1 MKTEKPF
8 NKIFGKKYYAVIVTT
23 GQVDNISGTIFETKK
38 DVEAFRQRLKNNRC
52 PVYLTTVT
60 FRSREPLVCRLP
72 QFKQL

>member
-1 MKTEKPF
+1 MKTEKLISKF
-8 NKIFGKKYYAVIVTT
+8 FGKKYYAVIVTT
-23 GQVDNISGTIFETKK
+23 GQIDNLSGTIFETTK
-38 DVEAFRQRLKNNRC
+38 DVEAFKEKIKGNIC

>member
-1 MKTEKPF
+1 MKTEKLF

-23 GQVDNISGTIFETKK
+23 GQVDNISGTIFETTK
-38 DVEAFRQRLKNNRC
+38 DVEAFKQKIKGNIC

-72 QFKQL
+72 QFREL